1 MAENNIY
8 EDRLV
13 QISNDSILIKN
24 YYFPLIGS
32 KRVPF
37 KKIEFVT
44 AEKPSLLKGKFR
56 IWGTGNFVTWYPLD
70 FARPSR
76 DRIFIINLLG
86 KTIRV
91 GFTVNNSE
99 TVLRI
104 LEQKGLIQHATA

>member
-37 KKIEFVT
+37 NKIESVT

-56 IWGTGNFVTWYPLD
+56 IWGTSNFVTWYPLD

-76 DRIFIINLLG
+76 DKIFIITLLG

-91 GFTVNNSE
+91 GFTVKNSE

-104 LEQKGLIQHATA
+104 FEQKGLIQHATA

>member
-8 EDRLV
+8 EDRLIE
-13 QISNDSILIKN
+13 ISTDSILIKN
-24 YYFPLIGS
+24 YYFPLVGS

-37 KKIEFVT
+37 DKIEFIT
-44 AEKPSLLKGKFR
+44 AEKPSLLNGQFR
-56 IWGTGNFVTWYPLD
+56 IWGTRNFVTWYPLD
-70 FARPSR
+70 CARPSR
-76 DRIFIINLLG
+76 DKIFIINLLG
-86 KTIRV
+86 KTIRI

>member
-8 EDRLV
+8 EDRLIE
-13 QISNDSILIKN
+13 ISNDSILLKN

-37 KKIEFVT
+37 RKIEFIT

-56 IWGTGNFVTWYPLD
+56 IWRTGNFVTWYPLD
-70 FARPSR
+70 FARPTR
-76 DRIFIINLLG
+76 DRIFIINRLG
-86 KTIRV
+86 EMIRI
-91 GFTVNNSE
+91 GFTAENSD

-104 LEQKGLIQHATA
+104 FEQKGLIQRATA

>member
-1 MAENNIY
+1 MIENNVY

-13 QISNDSILIKN
+13 KISNDSILIKN

-37 KKIEFVT
+37 NKIESVT
-44 AEKPSLLKGKFR
+44 AEKPSLMKGKFR
-56 IWGTGNFVTWYPLD
+56 IWGTGNFVTWWPMD
-70 FARPSR
+70 FARPTR
-76 DRIFIINLLG
+76 DKVFIINRLG
-86 KTIRV
+86 KTIQI

-104 LEQKGLIQHATA
+104 LEQKGLIQQATA